1 MAVASESKYQYYD
14 YRLQFEKFYYN
25 MIEIGKSNQRKKIL

>member
-14 YRLQFEKFYYN
+14 YHLQFEKFYYN